1 MAYRETS
8 ESPLID
14 NFIYLFHTDEWLLLP
29 EYPDSVQDKVG
40 STFSTTNA
48 LSRTAPVFSYSYSG
62 PREVQVQL
70 HLHRDILDGVN
81 IDASNFILEVD
92 EDYVDAL
99 IRKLQAIALP
109 VYNAANKAVVP
120 PMIAVRFGEEIFIK
134 GVVNGGV
141 SIEYQKPILDNHK
154 YANVVLNF
162 NVYEIEPYD
171 AKSVSLE
178 GSFRGITQ
186 TFRNGLWKENS

>member
-1 MAYRETS
+1 MPSRYEGA
-8 ESPLID
+8 PLIT
-14 NFIYLFHTDEWLLLP
+14 NFIYLYHTDEWLLLP
-29 EYPDSVQDKVG
+29 EYPDSIQDKMG
-40 STFSTTNA
+40 STFQSQNA
-48 LSRTAPVFSYSYSG
+48 LSRTAPVFSYANSG

-81 IDASNFILEVD
+81 IDGSNFELDED

-99 IRKLQAIALP
+99 VRKLQAIALP
-109 VYNAANKAVVP
+109 AYKVSNKAVVP
-120 PMIAVRFGEEIFIK
+120 PMVAIKFGNEIFIK

-141 SIEYQKPILDNHK
+141 SIEYQKPILDNDK

-162 NVYEIEPYD
+162 NVFEIEPYD
-171 AKSVSLE
+171 AESVGIE

-186 TFRNGLWKENS
+186 TFKNGIWGGN

>member
-1 MAYRETS
+1 MPTNAN
-8 ESPLID
+8 SPTIT
-14 NFIYLFHTDEWLLLP
+14 NVIYLYHTDEWLLLP
-29 EYPDSVQDKVG
+29 EWPDSVMDKMG
-40 STFSTTNA
+40 SSFASTNA
-48 LSRTAPVFSYSYSG
+48 LSRTAPVFTYSNSG

-81 IDASNFILEVD
+81 IDGSNFELDED

-99 IRKLQAIALP
+99 VRKLQAIALP
-109 VYNAANKAVVP
+109 AYKVSNKAVVP
-120 PMIAVRFGEEIFIK
+120 PMVAIKFGNEIFIK

-141 SIEYQKPILDNHK
+141 SIEYQKPILDNDK

-162 NVYEIEPYD
+162 NVFEIEPYD
-171 AKSVSLE
+171 AESVGIE

-186 TFRNGLWKENS
+186 TFKNGIWGGN

>member
-1 MAYRETS
+1 MPSRYEGA
-8 ESPLID
+8 PLIT
-14 NFIYLFHTDEWLLLP
+14 NFIYLYHTDEWLLLP
-29 EYPDSVQDKVG
+29 EYPDSIQDKMG
-40 STFSTTNA
+40 STFQMQNA
-48 LSRTAPVFSYSYSG
+48 LSRTAPVFSYSNSG

-81 IDASNFILEVD
+81 IDGSNFELDED

-99 IRKLQAIALP
+99 VRKLQAIALP
-109 VYNAANKAVVP
+109 AYKVSNKAVVP
-120 PMIAVRFGEEIFIK
+120 PMVAIKFGNEIFIK

-141 SIEYQKPILDNHK
+141 SIEYQKPILDNDK

-171 AKSVSLE
+171 AESVGIE

-186 TFRNGLWKENS
+186 TFKDGIWGGN